1 MWGQVS
7 GPHVG
12 YTEHVLEIR
21 KQAKMG
27 IVSFFNNYFLAK
39 EEVVKEGTK

>member
-1 MWGQVS
+1 MRGPVS
-7 GPHVG
+7 GPHVRF
-12 YTEHVLEIR
+12 TEHVLEIK

-27 IVSFFNNYFLAK
+27 IVSFFINYFLAK